1 MALRVNSF
9 GHGLRDRAEP
19 DSKVG
24 LEEAGNDRNAFCS
37 VMERAKVGP
46 REPVVDDERGLQV
59 NAGVAMRW
67 HETWVAGGA
76 CADAT
81 A

>member
-1 MALRVNSF
+1 
-9 GHGLRDRAEP
+9 
-19 DSKVG
+19 
-24 LEEAGNDRNAFCS
+24 
-37 VMERAKVGP
+37 MERAKVGP
-46 REPVVDDERGLQV
+46 REPVVDDESGLQV
-59 NAGVAMRW
+59 NAGVAMRR